1 MIRLFTVFCKPNKI
15 SFSDKQWLEKDLDG
29 FRPDSSSACPFCG
42 AKGCQEEFAHYDRY
56 LIELQKG
63 EPVTHRVEISRYR
76 CSSCGHTHALLSSG
90 LVPYRSYS
98 LRFILY
104 VLRCY
109 FLRSKTVALLCE
121 AAGISPATLYEWK
134 KLFLRQKALWL
145 GVLSD
150 LERSAFSFLDGL
162 DGKGLMEFH
171 GTFRCSF
178 LQHMPRTDGE
188 APPGSRKALDA
199 IT

>member
-1 MIRLFTVFCKPNKI
+1 MIRLFTVFCKLNKI

-104 VLRCY
+104 FLRCY

-145 GVLSD
+145 GCCPIWSD
-150 LERSAFSFLDGL
+150 PPFPFWMGWTERG
-162 DGKGLMEFH
+162 
-171 GTFRCSF
+171 
-178 LQHMPRTDGE
+178 
-188 APPGSRKALDA
+188 
-199 IT
+199 